1 MKPGFL
7 QADRP
12 KTILAGLVL
21 LSLVVGVFCIS
32 LIHPALAH
40 SDTKVVHHASHMAV
54 LTGCCDI
61 NTADHVESWKSTL
74 MGIPQAF
81 QDVLVLVAIGFAAV
95 FVLSDL
101 FARHRLTTTLL
112 FLRYR
117 QYVREHPNIKA
128 FDVLRLALAK
138 GILNPKTH

>member
-1 MKPGFL
+1 
-7 QADRP
+7 
-12 KTILAGLVL
+12 
-21 LSLVVGVFCIS
+21 
-32 LIHPALAH
+32 
-40 SDTKVVHHASHMAV
+40 
-54 LTGCCDI
+54 
-61 NTADHVESWKSTL
+61 
-74 MGIPQAF
+74 
-81 QDVLVLVAIGFAAV
+81 
-95 FVLSDL
+95 LSDL